1 MTAAPAPAVSL
12 AFTGAIPH
20 DALVSAVIAALT
32 QNRELLLSVVEEIL
46 AAEAPPA
53 ASTPAPKHSGD
64 ELRARRED
72 LGLTRLQLARFSGV
86 ADSTIRNLERSR
98 HRTTRAVRTKIVVAL
113 DRLAQ
118 LEPEALKREL
128 SAVSLQRPTNPL
140 NM

>member
-12 AFTGAIPH
+12 EFTGAIPH
-20 DALVSAVIAALT
+20 DALVSAVIAALA
-32 QNRELLLSVVEEIL
+32 QNRELLLSVVAEVL
-46 AAEAPPA
+46 AAQAPPT
-53 ASTPAPKHSGD
+53 ASAPVPKHSGD

-86 ADSTIRNLERSR
+86 ADSTIRNMERSR

-118 LEPEALKREL
+118 LDLEALTIEI
-128 SAVSLQRPTNPL
+128 SALSLQKLSSPL
-140 NM
+140 ST